1 MPLPQVVAEKQKV
14 LRKIQRN
21 VDLKQAQ
28 NAEVSAHLVTLER
41 VLAEQERLRQSMQ
54 SIEDQTGR
62 RMRR

>member
-28 NAEVSAHLVTLER
+28 NAEVSAHLVTLAR

>member
-1 MPLPQVVAEKQKV
+1 MIAEKQKV